1 MRHSVSVIV
10 PVWNMARFLPDAVA
24 SIPNVHEIIIVAAP
38 SEDDTVRVANEL
50 AQQRAEIR
58 VVAGSDQG
66 PASARNIGLRQATGD
81 VIAFNDADDIWPRG
95 KLDLQLARLDAE
107 PAVDMVAGLV
117 TYFDALDREALAP
130 AVTSRIETVFF
141 HQLGATVFR
150 RSVFDRIG
158 MFDES
163 FFYAEDRDL
172 FLRLRREWVS
182 FAVLIRIRNRMSG
195 CPTTLMMIA
204 TPGFDWDLFS
214 DAVIDREL
222 AAPATTALT
231 YLADELQIPVPPQV
245 RQRILAHVREPFLS
259 ELAAYWRTYQSRNEA
274 EARAIY
280 LAEGIRSRRLLERAS
295 PSEPHPNVRRERRP
309 KLNSPCRWRRRS
321 RCRCPAISDGSKRS
335 IIGWF

>member
-1 MRHSVSVIV
+1 MRRSVSVIV

-50 AQQRAEIR
+50 AEQRAEVR

-81 VIAFNDADDIWPRG
+81 VIAFNDADDVWPRG

-107 PAVDMVAGLV
+107 PAVDVVAGLV

-158 MFDES
+158 MFDET

-172 FLRLRREWVS
+172 FLRVLEKEVS
-182 FAVLIRIRNRMSG
+182 FVVLKT
-195 CPTTLMMIA
+195 PTIYYRRHPELDDDPRRPA
-204 TPGFDWDLFS
+204 QEERRRQSLC
-214 DAVIDREL
+214 ALHL
-222 AAPATTALT
+222 AAP
-231 YLADELQIPVPPQV
+231 E
-245 RQRILAHVREPFLS
+245 R
-259 ELAAYWRTYQSRNEA
+259 WRV
-274 EARAIY
+274 ARAV
-280 LAEGIRSRRLLERAS
+280 G
-295 PSEPHPNVRRERRP
+295 
-309 KLNSPCRWRRRS
+309 
-321 RCRCPAISDGSKRS
+321 D
-335 IIGWF
+335 

>member
-1 MRHSVSVIV
+1 MRRSVSVIV

-50 AQQRAEIR
+50 AEQRAEVR

-107 PAVDMVAGLV
+107 PAVDVVAGLV

-172 FLRLRREWVS
+172 LSPRPRE
-182 FAVLIRIRNRMSG
+182 
-195 CPTTLMMIA
+195 
-204 TPGFDWDLFS
+204 
-214 DAVIDREL
+214 
-222 AAPATTALT
+222 
-231 YLADELQIPVPPQV
+231 
-245 RQRILAHVREPFLS
+245 
-259 ELAAYWRTYQSRNEA
+259 
-274 EARAIY
+274 
-280 LAEGIRSRRLLERAS
+280 
-295 PSEPHPNVRRERRP
+295 
-309 KLNSPCRWRRRS
+309 
-321 RCRCPAISDGSKRS
+321 
-335 IIGWF
+335 

>member
-1 MRHSVSVIV
+1 MRRSVSVIV

-38 SEDDTVRVANEL
+38 SEDNTVRVANEL
-50 AQQRAEIR
+50 AEQRAEIR

-107 PAVDMVAGLV
+107 PAVDVVAGLV

-172 FLRLRREWVS
+172 FLRILENEVS
-182 FAVLIRIRNRMSG
+182 FVVLKT
-195 CPTTLMMIA
+195 PTIYYRRHPDSMM
-204 TPGFDWDLFS
+204 TRDDPRKKS
-214 DAVIDREL
+214 DDVRAY
-222 AAPATTALT
+222 ALS
-231 YLADELQIPVPPQV
+231 I
-245 RQRILAHVREPFLS
+245 
-259 ELAAYWRTYQSRNEA
+259 
-274 EARAIY
+274 
-280 LAEGIRSRRLLERAS
+280 SRRRCAGLSLAPLAIEHYLE
-295 PSEPHPNVRRERRP
+295 EP
-309 KLNSPCRWRRRS
+309 
-321 RCRCPAISDGSKRS
+321 AGGDIA
-335 IIGWF
+335 